1 MLRHYSFLTVS
12 FAVLLVFG
20 QISAQVV
27 RNPKLSPKDLDAAQS
42 ITKEAGGATAELI
55 YTTRIDAIQR
65 GSFDSLVVIYA
76 KASKGSKD
84 YYALVARD
92 GKNYPLVFDK
102 QGRALKAGDKFLRMG
117 LKHEEGKPP
126 LLRLMGA
133 FINTDKSEMQRNLD
147 FQFSGNGFALVDQST
162 SLLAR

>member
-1 MLRHYSFLTVS
+1 MLRHYAFLTVS
-12 FAVLLVFG
+12 FVMLLVLG

-27 RNPKLSPKDLDAAQS
+27 RNPKLSPKDLDTAQS

-55 YTTRIDAIQR
+55 YTTRLDAIQR

-76 KASKGSKD
+76 KASKGGKD
-84 YYALVARD
+84 YYALVAQN
-92 GKNYPLVFDK
+92 GKNYPLIYDK
-102 QGRALKAGDKFLRMG
+102 QGRALKAGDKFLRIG
-117 LKHEEGKPP
+117 LKHEDGKPP

-133 FINTDKSEMQRNLD
+133 FTSSDKSEMQRNLD
-147 FQFSGNGFALVDQST
+147 FQFGGNGFALVDQSS